1 MATVTLKINEK
12 TKEGKTLMSLLEF
25 FISEKK
31 GVELLQTPNFETL
44 KAMYEAKNKISITRT
59 KNTEDLFKKLD
70 I

>member
-25 FISEKK
+25 FVSEKK
-31 GVELLQTPNFETL
+31 GVELVQTPNIETL
-44 KAMYEAKNKISITRT
+44 KAMYEAENKIGVSKT